1 MAESTRKNLNTGS
14 KRTSERYSTGPG
26 PRSTT
31 LRPATLKKPR
41 PRRPSF
47 QGDQVTPDMRPVLH
61 LFDIFSRKIYMEGY
75 LCKQDIINNQGS
87 TNSSDDWIE
96 YYVELCGP
104 VLSFWKIANNHDS
117 ETPEVS
123 QAPLILNLPNC
134 LVDLSILEDNNVSQR
149 MHVFFLYLI
158 QGEKLYL
165 QASDNNT
172 LNLWVN
178 AIRLSCFERSRLQE
192 VFTAT
197 LIKRPGLKDF
207 GNGSVLVKGK
217 LEGNLQVQ
225 FAGNF
230 EPKTYWVVVAD
241 HRVEDKKKKDLSFT
255 RGQALFYE
263 SKKSKKPFM
272 TLANVLQTY
281 AIYPEDPAIIDKT
294 ATFCV
299 EGTLFPTKPTENK
312 PGDFVILTTDSLNE
326 MSKWLFG
333 FFDSFKLY
341 GRPKE
346 LLYDF
351 KNPVSPFFA
360 VPTGRSNTKLFLD
373 LPEVKH
379 IEIRE
384 SLADVKAAFAEILR
398 QSYNLQQQLHDNSQ
412 QPPSNVNQKSSRKT
426 SAHNLPQIVTDGLS
440 DNYDRQRTFSNES
453 NSSTPSSNSPST
465 LKPINQTSRPNSMV
479 SLTGG
484 SQRSPISITPIS
496 PHSPTTTNNT
506 NRSNSS
512 SSQVTQSNKR
522 RGKKAKQLASSD
534 ESEDQQGDSQS
545 ESGKSDDDDVD
556 DDDDENDD
564 PTLLK
569 NTQENAKITAEIEA
583 ELLKAKADESV
594 SFGSSFGTFGD
605 SDFMSEVMTAVAE
618 RKDESIQEDTST
630 KKSKPKRSVS
640 FKNHTAKQK
649 SKAKR
654 RLAPLPSDSEESG
667 NSDDESNS
675 DENNSEEDSSEDS
688 SLNKNVKSSQTIN
701 KPGKGNK
708 KKTRVV
714 PQPSDSSD
722 DNEELSD
729 SGKKKMNTQLQQKP
743 YWQSPPYG
751 QYGPGSKQPRGGIS
765 STNQYADKN
774 YPQIQQPLHPQGNFE
789 NDPEGIVTPR
799 RNPVR
804 GRNILPSGNV
814 TDEQFRGRS
823 KGKKPI
829 TSEEADSEQENDTNV
844 KDTIK
849 SNKKEFS
856 SQQDDYQFEIG
867 GLDIDISALNFD
879 TINEP
884 AIETKDSK
892 KGKNIPSDDDDDDE
906 VLNRTT
912 KVFKPTKQKDK
923 LKNTTRHVK
932 SKSSDSSS
940 DDSENNQ
947 SSTSDEPLAALVEE
961 GSGLNTNFVRPNF
974 NTPPRSVSPNYP
986 PRSVSPNYP
995 PNQRWGSGS
1004 DYVDNMYLSTD
1015 NRRSV
1020 MMPPQIR
1027 GGEYYDD
1034 DYMKVGGR
1042 PRSMMNPGQM
1052 MAGRRRVSGGQLDY
1066 ARESIYLDD
1075 GYDDHP
1081 NHYRPVSLI
1090 DSISQ
1095 SQLSAREQEMLAKE
1109 MGTPLINLPER
1120 QKDPQTGLVGAITAR
1135 ENQRKAMGP
1144 SILARQAEL
1153 ERERAFERER
1163 ERRLMEQRQQ
1173 AMMVERERDFLH
1185 RQSHFGPP
1193 GDPRSSRFL
1202 GSQQYLDPGH
1212 RGSYHESYGP
1222 YIQTE
1227 DDYDEDDDVP
1237 LAASTIPPVQA
1248 RQPRAARNRRRDTE

>member
-1 MAESTRKNLNTGS
+1 MAESTKTNAQVLPTSTPNLKAAPKS
-14 KRTSERYSTGPG
+14 TSENYGTESG

-31 LRPATLKKPR
+31 LRPATLKKQR

-75 LCKQDIINNQGS
+75 LCKQDIINNQGR

-104 VLSFWKIANNHDS
+104 VLSFWKIVNNHDS
-117 ETPEVS
+117 EIPEVA
-123 QAPLILNLPNC
+123 QVPFILTLSNC
-134 LVDLSILEDNNVSQR
+134 LVDLSIPQDNNVSQR
-149 MHVFFLYLI
+149 MHVFFIYLS
-158 QGEKLYL
+158 QGEKFYL
-165 QASDNNT
+165 QAPDNNA
-172 LNLWVN
+172 LNLWIN
-178 AIRLSCFERSRLQE
+178 AIRLSCFERSRLEE

-207 GNGSVLVKGK
+207 GNGNGTVLVKGK
-217 LEGNLQVQ
+217 LEGYLQVH
-225 FAGNF
+225 FSGNF

-241 HRVEDKKKKDLSFT
+241 HRAEDKKKKDLSFT

-281 AIYPEDPAIIDKT
+281 AIYPEDPALIDKT
-294 ATFCV
+294 ASFCV

-326 MSKWLFG
+326 MAKWLFG

-373 LPEVKH
+373 LHEVEH
-379 IEIRE
+379 IEIHE

-398 QSYNLQQQLHDNSQ
+398 QSYNLQQQLPDNSQ
-412 QPPSNVNQKSSRKT
+412 QPPPNINQKSSRKS
-426 SAHNLPQIVTDGLS
+426 SAHNLPQIATDGLS

-453 NSSTPSSNSPST
+453 NPSTPNSNSPST
-465 LKPINQTSRPNSMV
+465 LRPISQTSRPNSMV

-484 SQRSPISITPIS
+484 SQKSSISTTPVSIVTNTDRLNSP
-496 PHSPTTTNNT
+496 
-506 NRSNSS
+506 

-522 RGKKAKQLASSD
+522 GGKRAKQLASSD
-534 ESEDQQGDSQS
+534 ESEDQQDSQS
-545 ESGKSDDDDVD
+545 ESEKSDDDY

-569 NTQENAKITAEIEA
+569 NTQENAKVVAEIET
-583 ELLKAKADESV
+583 EIPKVKADESV

-605 SDFMSEVMTAVAE
+605 NDFMSEIMTAVAE
-618 RKDESIQEDTST
+618 RKDESIQEDTS

-640 FKNHTAKQK
+640 FKNHQTAKQK
-649 SKAKR
+649 SKNKR

-667 NSDDESNS
+667 NSDYESKS

-688 SLNKNVKSSQTIN
+688 SLNKKSGQIIN

-722 DNEELSD
+722 DNEELND
-729 SGKKKMNTQLQQKP
+729 SSKKKINTQFQQKP
-743 YWQSPPYG
+743 YRQSPPYG
-751 QYGPGSKQPRGGIS
+751 QYGPASKQLRGGVS
-765 STNQYADKN
+765 STN
-774 YPQIQQPLHPQGNFE
+774 QPLHPQGNSE
-789 NDPEGIVTPR
+789 NDAEGIVAPSK
-799 RNPVR
+799 NPVR
-804 GRNILPSGNV
+804 SRNILPSGSV
-814 TDEQFRGRS
+814 TDDQFRGRS

-829 TSEEADSEQENDTNV
+829 TSEEADSEQED
-844 KDTIK
+844 DDIIK
-849 SNKKEFS
+849 SNKKELS

-867 GLDIDISALNFD
+867 GLDIDFSALNFD
-879 TINEP
+879 TIDEP
-884 AIETKDSK
+884 VMETKDSK
-892 KGKNIPSDDDDDDE
+892 KGKNIPSGGDDDDE

-923 LKNTTRHVK
+923 IKNTRNVK

-940 DDSENNQ
+940 DYSENNE

-986 PRSVSPNYP
+986 PRSVSPNYSS
-995 PNQRWGSGS
+995 QRWGPGS
-1004 DYVDNMYLSTD
+1004 DYVDNMYLSID

-1027 GGEYYDD
+1027 SGEYYDD

-1042 PRSMMNPGQM
+1042 PRSIMNPGQI

-1081 NHYRPVSLI
+1081 NHYRPLSLI
-1090 DSISQ
+1090 DSIPQ

-1163 ERRLMEQRQQ
+1163 DRRLMEQRQQ
-1173 AMMVERERDFLH
+1173 AMMIEREREFLH

-1193 GDPRSSRFL
+1193 MGDSRSSRFM
-1202 GSQQYLDPGH
+1202 GGQQHLDPGH
-1212 RGSYHESYGP
+1212 RGSYYESYGP

-1227 DDYDEDDDVP
+1227 EDYDEDDDVP
-1237 LAASTIPPVQA
+1237 LAASTMPTVQT

>member
-1 MAESTRKNLNTGS
+1 MAEPIGTNVQALPTSTSNLNAVS
-14 KRTSERYSTGPG
+14 KRTSEIYSIGLG

-31 LRPATLKKPR
+31 LRPATLKKQR

-75 LCKQDIINNQGS
+75 LCKKDIINNQGR
-87 TNSSDDWIE
+87 TNSSDEWIE
-96 YYVELCGP
+96 YYVELCGSA
-104 VLSFWKIANNHDS
+104 LSFWKIVNNHDS
-117 ETPEVS
+117 EIPEVA
-123 QAPLILNLPNC
+123 QAPFMLNLSNC
-134 LVDLSILEDNNVSQR
+134 LVDLSIPQDNSVSQR
-149 MHVFFLYLI
+149 MHVFFLDLI
-158 QGEKLYL
+158 KGEKLYL
-165 QASDNNT
+165 QAPDNNT

-197 LIKRPGLKDF
+197 LIKRSGLKDL
-207 GNGSVLVKGK
+207 GNGTVLMKGK
-217 LEGNLQVQ
+217 LE
-225 FAGNF
+225 
-230 EPKTYWVVVAD
+230 D
-241 HRVEDKKKKDLSFT
+241 HRAEDKKKKDLSFT

-281 AIYPEDPAIIDKT
+281 AIYPEDPALIDKT
-294 ATFCV
+294 TTFCV

-312 PGDFVILTTDSLNE
+312 PGDFVILTADSLNE
-326 MSKWLFG
+326 MTKWLFG

-373 LPEVKH
+373 LHEVEH

-384 SLADVKAAFAEILR
+384 SLADVKTAFAETLR
-398 QSYNLQQQLHDNSQ
+398 QSYNLQQQLPDSQ
-412 QPPSNVNQKSSRKT
+412 QPPPNINQKSSRKS

-465 LKPINQTSRPNSMV
+465 LRPINQTSRPNSMV

-484 SQRSPISITPIS
+484 SQRSSISTTPVS
-496 PHSPTTTNNT
+496 PRSPTTNT
-506 NRSNSS
+506 NRLNSP

-522 RGKKAKQLASSD
+522 RSKRAKQQLASSD
-534 ESEDQQGDSQS
+534 ESEDQQEDSQS
-545 ESGKSDDDDVD
+545 ESEKSVAD
-556 DDDDENDD
+556 DDDDDGENDD

-569 NTQENAKITAEIEA
+569 NTQENAKVAAEIET
-583 ELLKAKADESV
+583 ELSKIKADESV

-605 SDFMSEVMTAVAE
+605 GDFMSEVMTAVAE
-618 RKDESIQEDTST
+618 RKDETIQEDTST

-649 SKAKR
+649 SKNKR
-654 RLAPLPSDSEESG
+654 RLAPLPSDSEESD
-667 NSDDESNS
+667 NSDDESKS

-688 SLNKNVKSSQTIN
+688 SLNKHVKSGQIIN

-729 SGKKKMNTQLQQKP
+729 SGKKKKNIQLQQKSHR
-743 YWQSPPYG
+743 QSPPYG
-751 QYGPGSKQPRGGIS
+751 QYGPGSKQPRVSIS

-774 YPQIQQPLHPQGNFE
+774 YPQIQNPLHPQGNFE
-789 NDPEGIVTPR
+789 NDTEGITAPR
-799 RNPVR
+799 RNPAR
-804 GRNILPSGNV
+804 TRNVIPSGNI

-829 TSEEADSEQENDTNV
+829 TSEEADSEQEDDNDV
-844 KDTIK
+844 KDAIK
-849 SNKKEFS
+849 GNKKDFN

-892 KGKNIPSDDDDDDE
+892 KGKSIHSDDFDDDDE

-923 LKNTTRHVK
+923 IKNTTKHVK
-932 SKSSDSSS
+932 SKSSDSS
-940 DDSENNQ
+940 DDSENNK

-961 GSGLNTNFVRPNF
+961 GSGLNTNFIRPNF

-1004 DYVDNMYLSTD
+1004 DYVDNMYLSID

-1020 MMPPQIR
+1020 MMPQIR

-1034 DYMKVGGR
+1034 DYMKIGGR
-1042 PRSMMNPGQM
+1042 PRSMMNSGQM

-1066 ARESIYLDD
+1066 TRESIYLDD
-1075 GYDDHP
+1075 GYYDDRP
-1081 NHYRPVSLI
+1081 NHFRPLSLI
-1090 DSISQ
+1090 DSIPQ

-1109 MGTPLINLPER
+1109 TGTPLINLPER

-1135 ENQRKAMGP
+1135 ENQRRAMGP

-1173 AMMVERERDFLH
+1173 ALMIEREREFLH

-1193 GDPRSSRFL
+1193 MGDQRSSRFL
-1202 GSQQYLDPGH
+1202 GSQQFLDPGH
-1212 RGSYHESYGP
+1212 RSSYYENYGP
-1222 YIQTE
+1222 E

-1237 LAASTIPPVQA
+1237 LAASTMPPVQA
-1248 RQPRAARNRRRDTE
+1248 RQSRAARNRRRDTE